1 MTQLSRYTLLERIGS
16 SVLGALYKAQDN
28 TSGSLVA
35 LKVLQLGLLD
45 DVSSSE
51 MDARLQRDFEQA
63 TRLQHP
69 GIARV
74 FEIRRDGRTALIASE
89 LVEGPS
95 ITSLARIAGGS
106 DLAQVIAATVQ
117 LLEAVDFAH
126 NQLVIH
132 RDLKP
137 SNVLLKDGRIKITDF
152 GMADLAARNRQDTG
166 TLVGETEYMA
176 PEQFLSGTI
185 DKRCDIHA
193 VGIILYELLT
203 GKSPFHADSASS
215 MFKVLDFVPPP
226 PSAARNGLTPVFDR
240 LVSRALAKS
249 PADRFLTA
257 RQFRNELLA
266 AYVALTGRSP
276 PDSISPLSVEPR
288 AVPRSTPKTT
298 TVQSRASL
306 TPATDPPP
314 AAPVAPRG
322 NQPEVPP
329 PRPAAESFDSRSA
342 VARASASPA
351 ADSGMHFSPGGTS
364 PGTRRGAS
372 GVDSTPTQ
380 PREPARRS
388 VAEAGQAQKPPASN
402 NSSPP
407 RFVPVESRARSP
419 ALTDELP
426 EPRSLERAPAQPA
439 RADVR
444 DRRPDGAP
452 LPGGTVLARPKPVIV
467 GHEEADPLKLII
479 PVKPAIPNEPLEP
492 PVRAK
497 QLAEDKPPSGGT
509 VLATPVSRPPAEQT
523 SLPQGLVSHSLYLHE
538 PMPPPAQTERSESA
552 MASAAPHP
560 AQPAGSRLP
569 PMGDSPAAVP
579 MSEGVRVERPAPV
592 GSAAAPATRASPL
605 PSFKRV
611 IPLTDASIAHGGLVL
626 AQFIV
631 PIAIVL
637 SRRAAHDVD
646 DERAYFELL
655 AAHLAD
661 PDERAQFFRKV
672 KQRSV

>member
-106 DLAQVIAATVQ
+106 DLAQVIAAIVQ

-203 GKSPFHADSASS
+203 GTSPFHGDSASS

-226 PSAARNGLTPVFDR
+226 PSAARNGLTPAFDR
-240 LVSRALAKS
+240 LVGRALAKS

-266 AYVALTGRSP
+266 AYVAVTGRSP
-276 PDSISPLSVEPR
+276 PDSVSPVSVEPR
-288 AVPRSTPKTT
+288 AVPRPATQTT
-298 TVQSRASL
+298 MVQSRAAL
-306 TPATDPPP
+306 TPSTDAPP
-314 AAPVAPRG
+314 AAAVAPRG
-322 NQPEVPP
+322 NQPEIPS
-329 PRPAAESFDSRSA
+329 PRPAAESLDSRSA
-342 VARASASPA
+342 LARGSAAAPA
-351 ADSGMHFSPGGTS
+351 AESEMHLAPGSTT
-364 PGTRRGAS
+364 PGTRRAAS
-372 GVDSTPTQ
+372 GAVSTPTET
-380 PREPARRS
+380 REPAKRP
-388 VAEAGQAQKPPASN
+388 VAEAVQAQKPPASN
-402 NSSPP
+402 GSGAP
-407 RFVPVESRARSP
+407 RFVPAESRARSP

-426 EPRSLERAPAQPA
+426 DPRAQRASAEPPRAE
-439 RADVR
+439 VG
-444 DRRPDGAP
+444 DRKPDGAAP
-452 LPGGTVLARPKPVIV
+452 MSGGTVLARPKPAIA
-467 GHEEADPLKLII
+467 GREEADPLKLIM
-479 PVKPAIPNEPLEP
+479 PVAPAIPSEP
-492 PVRAK
+492 PEPPARVRQPVEGK
-497 QLAEDKPPSGGT
+497 TPSGT
-509 VLATPVSRPPAEQT
+509 VLATPVSRPPAEPT
-523 SLPQGLVSHSLYLHE
+523 SLPQGIVRHSLYMHE
-538 PMPPPAQTERSESA
+538 PMPPPAPIERSESA
-552 MASAAPHP
+552 IVPAASPPAP
-560 AQPAGSRLP
+560 PAGSRLS
-569 PMGDSPAAVP
+569 PMDESPAAVP
-579 MSEGVRVERPAPV
+579 MSEGVRAGSPAP
-592 GSAAAPATRASPL
+592 ANNPPAPATRAAPL

-611 IPLTDASIAHGGLVL
+611 IPLTDASIAHGGRVL
-626 AQFIV
+626 AQFIG
-631 PIAIVL
+631 PIAIVF

-655 AAHLAD
+655 AAHLSD

-672 KQRSV
+672 KQRSI

>member
-95 ITSLARIAGGS
+95 ITSLARVAGGS
-106 DLAQVIAATVQ
+106 DLAQVVAATVQ

-203 GKSPFHADSASS
+203 GKSPFHGDSASS

-226 PSAARNGLTPVFDR
+226 PSSVRNGLTTAFDR
-240 LVSRALAKS
+240 LVARALAKS
-249 PADRFLTA
+249 PQDRFLTA

-266 AYVALTGRSP
+266 AYTALAGRSP
-276 PDSISPLSVEPR
+276 PDRISPLSVEPR
-288 AVPRSTPKTT
+288 TVPRPASQTT
-298 TVQSRASL
+298 IVQSRAVL
-306 TPATDPPP
+306 TPSPNAPP
-314 AAPVAPRG
+314 AAGVAARG
-322 NQPEVPP
+322 NQPEIPSA
-329 PRPAAESFDSRSA
+329 RPAAESFGSS
-342 VARASASPA
+342 SPA
-351 ADSGMHFSPGGTS
+351 ARGAAAPPAGQSELHLPAGATS
-364 PGTRRGAS
+364 PGARRAAPGAM
-372 GVDSTPTQ
+372 STPAEQ
-380 PREPARRS
+380 REPAKRS
-388 VAEAGQAQKPPASN
+388 TAESAQAQRPPAGN
-402 NSSPP
+402 GSSPP
-407 RFVPVESRARSP
+407 RFAPAESRARSP

-426 EPRSLERAPAQPA
+426 DPGTALERAPAEAA
-439 RADVR
+439 RVEAT
-444 DRRPDGAP
+444 P
-452 LPGGTVLARPKPVIV
+452 LAGGTVLARPKPAIV
-467 GHEEADPLKLII
+467 SHEEADPLKLIM
-479 PVKPAIPNEPLEP
+479 PVKPAIPEEPSESLVRGKP
-492 PVRAK
+492 PI
-497 QLAEDKPPSGGT
+497 EDKPPSGGT
-509 VLATPVSRPPAEQT
+509 VLATPTPRPPAEQAL
-523 SLPQGLVSHSLYLHE
+523 LPQGVLRHSLYLHT
-538 PMPPPAQTERSESA
+538 PPQEQIGRSESV
-552 MASAAPHP
+552 MAPP
-560 AQPAGSRLP
+560 ASPSPQSAGSRLP
-569 PMGDSPAAVP
+569 PPADVPAVP
-579 MSEGVRVERPAPV
+579 TSEGVRAGGAVPVDNARAPV
-592 GSAAAPATRASPL
+592 TRAAPL

-611 IPLTDASIAHGGLVL
+611 IPLTDASIAHGGRVL
-626 AQFIV
+626 AQFIG
-631 PIAIVL
+631 PIAMVF

-672 KQRSV
+672 KQRPV